1 MVFKIFL
8 ALHLIFAVGAI
19 GPLLHGATTAVR
31 GVRTADA
38 GATASASRMI
48 KVYAIGSVLVVI
60 FGFGLLSM
68 KSPYNHQPVGSF
80 TDTWVWLSLLL
91 WLIGVALA
99 WGVVATGLDKATTLI
114 KNGDSPDA
122 VRPRVAAAGGA
133 VGLIFVVIIVLM
145 VFRP

>member
-1 MVFKIFL
+1 MFKIFL

-19 GPLLHGATTAVR
+19 GPLLHAATTAVR

-38 GATASASRMI
+38 VATAAGSRMI
-48 KVYAIGSVLVVI
+48 KIYAIGSVLVVI

-68 KSPYNHQPVGSF
+68 DSPYDGKPVGSF

-91 WLIGVALA
+91 WLIGVGLA
-99 WGVVATGLDKATTLI
+99 WGVVSTGLDKATSLI
-114 KNGDSPDA
+114 KNGESPNS
-122 VRPRVAAAGGA
+122 VRGRVAAAGGV